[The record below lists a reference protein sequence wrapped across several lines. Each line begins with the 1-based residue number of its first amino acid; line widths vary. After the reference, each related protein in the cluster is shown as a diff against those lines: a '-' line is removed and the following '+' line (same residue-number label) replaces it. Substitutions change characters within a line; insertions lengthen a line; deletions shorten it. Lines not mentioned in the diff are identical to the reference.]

1 MLVLYSYYVKNQSK
15 WPIAK
20 RTLSF
25 EMDPQL
31 IDLIK
36 LLENVQFLTNLKL
49 NMLVMDSLTL
59 DLCC

>member
-1 MLVLYSYYVKNQSK
+1 
-15 WPIAK
+15 
-20 RTLSF
+20 
-25 EMDPQL
+25 MDPQL
-31 IDLIK
+31 IDLIN

>member
-1 MLVLYSYYVKNQSK
+1 MLVLYNYYVKDQSK
-15 WPIAK
+15 WPITK

-31 IDLIK
+31 IDFIK
-36 LLENVQFLTNLKL
+36 LLQNVQFLTNFKL

-59 DLCC
+59 DLC